1 MDTYSNG
8 LKTSISNALISC
20 IKVFYKGKFDEI
32 ITTDDASN
40 NKIDPQA
47 IL

>member
-1 MDTYSNG
+1 MDDWTTKKII
-8 LKTSISNALISC
+8 LNALIQC
-20 IKVFYKGKFDEI
+20 IQVVYKGKFDEI

-47 IL
+47 IF

>member
-1 MDTYSNG
+1 MDNWAI
-8 LKTSISNALISC
+8 KTIIWVALIQC
-20 IKVFYKGKFDEI
+20 VKVFYKGKFDEI

-47 IL
+47 IF

>member
-1 MDTYSNG
+1 MDNWTI
-8 LKTSISNALISC
+8 KTIISVALIQG
-20 IKVFYKGKFDEI
+20 IKIFYNGKFDEI

-47 IL
+47 IF

>member
-47 IL
+47 IF

>member
-1 MDTYSNG
+1 MDNRAI
-8 LKTSISNALISC
+8 KTIISNALIQC
-20 IKVFYKGKFDEI
+20 IQVFYKGKFDEI

-47 IL
+47 IF